1 MGRLWH
7 MIRHGGIAV
16 LASIINLILRLIRI
30 KLLATYLGPVGL
42 GQIGLIT
49 NFIEMIGNLVSTG
62 FTGTLNREL
71 ARQKDGTTANALIV
85 AAILLFAA
93 SAALVI
99 IPAVIIFYILSPNM
113 DLGWSGF
120 ALLVLAVFFA
130 AVARFFYGFYF
141 GFQLSGRMLIV
152 SSGSALLNLLFVF
165 WLVFAGY
172 QTPLIYSVATPIFL
186 FLVSAAIIIPYL
198 RKNFRWQKPEGSVH
212 YRTILRM
219 AGPIVFTSMLAPAT
233 LFYVRSFTEISLGP
247 VALGMIQPGLQLVAL
262 IALLFSSF
270 AAMTIVRWDQSGEAA
285 FSRRQ
290 LALLAAALLI
300 SAIGIPLLFATSAL
314 QYWLIYFL
322 FSEEFLPALATLPWF
337 LSGEALRI
345 SGILLNQTF
354 ISKGFNWYTLPP
366 KIFFTLTVI
375 LCLHSG
381 YGGTITDIAKA
392 FFWGNAVFL
401 ALSITLFVR
410 VQYKNRDQKETLKDT
425 MLEV

>member
-1 MGRLWH
+1 MGRFWH
-7 MIRHGGIAV
+7 MIRHGSIAV
-16 LASIINLILRLIRI
+16 LASIINLVLRLIRI

-71 ARQKDGTTANALIV
+71 ARQKDGATTNALIV

-93 SAALVI
+93 SSALVI
-99 IPAVIIFYILSPNM
+99 IPAVIAFYILSPNI

-165 WLVFAGY
+165 WLVGAGY
-172 QTPLIYSVATPIFL
+172 ETPLIYSVATPIFL
-186 FLVSAAIIIPYL
+186 FAVSAAIIIPYL
-198 RKNFRWQKPEGSVH
+198 RKHFRWEKPKGSLH

-219 AGPIVFTSMLAPAT
+219 AGPIVFTTMLAPAT
-233 LFYVRSFTEISLGP
+233 LFYIRSFTEISLGS

-270 AAMTIVRWDQSGEAA
+270 AAMTIVRWDQSDEVA

-290 LALLAAALLI
+290 LVLLAVAILI
-300 SAIGIPLLFATSAL
+300 SAIGVPLLFATKTL

-322 FSEEFLPALATLPWF
+322 FSEEFVPALDTLPWF
-337 LSGEALRI
+337 LSGETLFI
-345 SGILLNQTF
+345 SGLLLNQTF

-375 LCLHSG
+375 FCLHFG
-381 YGGTITDIAKA
+381 YGNTITDIAKA

-401 ALSITLFVR
+401 ALSIMLFMR
-410 VQYKNRDQKETLKDT
+410 IQYKNRDQEGTIKGT
-425 MLEV
+425 MQDV